1 MRALADS
8 MDLGTSILFF
18 LMLTA
23 ALGLAWLAGYRNRF
37 RKFPG
42 LKRSPEQDY
51 FIGLN
56 YLLNDEPDDAI
67 DIFIDALELN
77 SDTLETHLALC
88 TLLRRRGKVDRAIEH
103 CQYLLSD
110 QNFGV
115 RESSEIR
122 LNLVRSYLSAG
133 LLDRAERL
141 LEELK
146 RGSPAV
152 RESALGLAITVYQ
165 MEKDWAQA
173 LEAAMELLDIC
184 PAAKRAE
191 LQAQASHF
199 HCELAESA
207 LAQNDRDAAR
217 NELKKAVTI
226 NRNNVRIYL
235 LLSRIEMLEGHGLDA
250 IKTLQKVAQYDNTY
264 AGEASVAMLACMSEA
279 GNEDEVAQLLEASL
293 KAEPGSR
300 QLLARV
306 AVISRLQGNAAA
318 LRMLQE
324 SLTTYPSLG
333 VLAKLL
339 RIAARESGEQQGVLQ
354 QGAAILDQHLQDC
367 PQYRCDNCGF
377 ELKHLHWLCPG
388 CSKWGTVKPLEDNI
402 SSV

>member
-1 MRALADS
+1 MEQS
-8 MDLGTSILFF
+8 SPYLFVL
-18 LMLTA
+18 LMVV
-23 ALGLAWLAGYRNRF
+23 ALGLAWLAGYRSRF
-37 RKFPG
+37 RKLPG
-42 LKRSPEQDY
+42 LRRNPEQDY

-77 SDTLETHLALC
+77 SNTLATHLALC

-103 CQYLLSD
+103 GQRLLAD
-110 QNFGV
+110 QGFGL
-115 RESSEIR
+115 RESNEIR
-122 LNLVRSYLSAG
+122 INLVRSYLAAG

-152 RESALGLAITVYQ
+152 REAALGLAITVYQ

-173 LEAAMELLDIC
+173 LQATLELLNIC
-184 PAAKRAE
+184 PAARRGE
-191 LQAQASHF
+191 LQAQAAHF
-199 HCELAESA
+199 HCELAELA
-207 LAQNDRDAAR
+207 LEHNDRAAAR
-217 NELKKAVTI
+217 NELKKAIAI

-235 LLSRIEMLEGHGLDA
+235 LLARIELAEGNSVDA
-250 IKTLQKVAQYDNTY
+250 LRTLQKVQQYDEAY
-264 AGEASVAMLACMSEA
+264 AGEASAAMLECIENAA
-279 GNEDEVAQLLEASL
+279 ADPQALRVLDEILGT
-293 KAEPGSR
+293 EPGSR

-306 AVISRLQGNAAA
+306 AVVRREKGNTAA
-318 LRMLQE
+318 LRLLQQ
-324 SLTTYPSLG
+324 SLAAYPSLG
-333 VLAKLL
+333 VLARLL
-339 RIAARESGEQQGVLQ
+339 DTAAKEAGEQQAVLQ
-354 QGAAILDQHLQDC
+354 QSAFVLEQHLHNC

-377 ELKHLHWLCPG
+377 DLKHLHWLCPG